1 MEEFIEV
8 QNIQEVQ
15 QIDARRETSNIINDQ
30 IEQQNTNMD
39 IISTQL
45 DSIGNVINNIQSPDV
60 KLSDVVDKIDEL
72 DTTIVTAQTADILEQ
87 LNSQQKQINGI
98 EEKLD
103 RILNAIEMKE

>member
-1 MEEFIEV
+1 MEEFIEI

-15 QIDARRETSNIINDQ
+15 QIDSRRETSNIINDQ

-60 KLSDVVDKIDEL
+60 NLSDVVDKIDEL
-72 DTTIVTAQTADILEQ
+72 DTTIMTAQTADILEQ
-87 LNSQQKQINGI
+87 LNSQQEQINGI